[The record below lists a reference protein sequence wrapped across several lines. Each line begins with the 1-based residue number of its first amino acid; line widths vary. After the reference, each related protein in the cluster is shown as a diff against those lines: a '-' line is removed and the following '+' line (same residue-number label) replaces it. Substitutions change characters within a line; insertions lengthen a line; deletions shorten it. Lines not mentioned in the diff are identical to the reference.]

1 MFASQIPNRKILS
14 FSLFSLVLTILI
26 FNIFFWNNSFAQ
38 LGLSPL
44 PATQKVLPS
53 YIIDI
58 PAGAVSSE
66 GALHYVPPKISIPID
81 TTVAWFNDDPGQ
93 VHTVTSGVPNATN
106 SGQVFNSGFM
116 PFGAFYQMTFNTN
129 GDYTYHCT
137 LHPYMTGS
145 IHVGGAAE
153 MGHHFT
159 LTSGADLLPV
169 YRNGNWTIVDWT
181 INQTQNERTL
191 FNFRPLSVA
200 VDRSTPLVYNI
211 KVDNDNNNQTIFN
224 ENFQVIGENNLHVE
238 FISNSNMNKTN
249 IYGPDVSDPNTGA
262 YHVERNF
269 EDSNYTIRA
278 QIVSIGN
285 DVVEDNITD
294 EFGLKLVS

>member
-1 MFASQIPNRKILS
+1 M
-14 FSLFSLVLTILI
+14 
-26 FNIFFWNNSFAQ
+26 
-38 LGLSPL
+38 GLSPL

-66 GALHYVPPKISIPID
+66 ASIHYVPAKISIPTD

-93 VHTVTSGVPNATN
+93 VHTVTSGLPDATN
-106 SGQVFNSGFM
+106 SGQIFNSGFM
-116 PFGAFYQMTFNTN
+116 PFGTFYQMTFNTL
-129 GDYTYHCT
+129 GDYIYYCT

-145 IHVGGAAE
+145 IHVGGATE

-159 LTSGADLLPV
+159 LTSGAELLPV
-169 YRNGNWTIVDWT
+169 NRTANWTIVDWT
-181 INQTQNERTL
+181 INKTQNDRTL

-200 VDRSTPLVYNI
+200 VDQSTPLVYNI
-211 KVDNDNNNQTIFN
+211 IVDNNNNNNNQTIFN
-224 ENFQVIGENNLHVE
+224 DNFQVIGGSNLQVE
-238 FISNSNMNKTN
+238 FISNSNMNNTN

-269 EDSNYTIRA
+269 EDGDYIIRA
-278 QIVSIGN
+278 QLVSIN
-285 DVVEDNITD
+285 WE
-294 EFGLKLVS
+294 